1 MKRLILAV
9 AFIAF
14 ARLTGCTGSVEIK
27 STLPKYKP
35 IDIYTIAEEI
45 TGCPAFILYGI
56 ASAESDFMASAIGDG
71 GKSLGMFQI
80 NETFRDLRVQK
91 YGEYNPFNPI
101 DSAIIAG
108 FIMAENM
115 AVFGDYHQAICAY
128 RQGIG
133 GVQRNGA
140 ITWYSE
146 KVLKEG
152 NKYISEEVL

>member
-1 MKRLILAV
+1 MKRFILAV

-14 ARLTGCTGSVEIK
+14 ARLTGCTGIVEIK

-45 TGCPAFILYGI
+45 TGCPSFILYGI
-56 ASAESDFMASAIGDG
+56 ASAESDFTANAIGDG

-80 NETFRDLRVQK
+80 NETFRDIRVAK
-91 YGEYNPFNPI
+91 YGEYNPFSPI
-101 DSAIIAG
+101 ESAIIAG

-115 AVFGDYHQAICAY
+115 AIYPDYNQAICAY

-133 GVQRNGA
+133 GVKKNGA
-140 ITWYSE
+140 MTWYSE
-146 KVLKEG
+146 KVLEKGRE
-152 NKYISEEVL
+152 Y

>member
-1 MKRLILAV
+1 MKRIFLAV
-9 AFIAF
+9 IFIAF
-14 ARLTGCTGSVEIK
+14 ARLTGCTGYVEAK
-27 STLPKYKP
+27 STLPKYEP

-80 NETFRDLRVQK
+80 NETFREIRIAK

-101 DSAIIAG
+101 EGAIIAG

-115 AVFGDYHQAICAY
+115 AVFEDYHQAICSY
-128 RQGIG
+128 RQGID
-133 GVQRNGA
+133 GVKENGA
-140 ITWYSE
+140 MTWYSK
-146 KVLKEG
+146 KVLGKGRE
-152 NKYISEEVL
+152 Y

>member
-9 AFIAF
+9 VFIA
-14 ARLTGCTGSVEIK
+14 AIRLTGCTGTVEIK
-27 STLPKYKP
+27 LTLPKYEP

-56 ASAESDFMASAIGDG
+56 ASAESDFTANAIGDG

-80 NETFRDLRVQK
+80 NETFRDIRVAK

-108 FIMAENM
+108 FIMAENL
-115 AVFGDYHQAICAY
+115 AEFGDYHQAICAY

-133 GVQRNGA
+133 GVKKNGA
-140 ITWYSE
+140 MTWYSE
-146 KVLKEG
+146 KVLEKGRE
-152 NKYISEEVL
+152 Y